1 MQEYAKHMLSTFYYA
16 EYLQE
21 KKFCFRRNRAKKQD
35 SLKES
40 PRGGMLVR
48 NKNILDE
55 K

>member
-1 MQEYAKHMLSTFYYA
+1 MQEYAKHMLSKI
-16 EYLQE
+16 EQ
-21 KKFCFRRNRAKKQD
+21 